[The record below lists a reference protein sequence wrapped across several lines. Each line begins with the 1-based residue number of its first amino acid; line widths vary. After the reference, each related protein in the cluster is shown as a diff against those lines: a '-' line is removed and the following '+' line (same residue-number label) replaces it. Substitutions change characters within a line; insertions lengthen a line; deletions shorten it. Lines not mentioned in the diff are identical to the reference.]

1 MLCFIMLSSCVQLI
15 WYVIFMSIFAAHWYP
30 FGSFCFLLVSYVWY
44 PSYWFLLSC
53 VHVNATLLLI
63 SHCPCLP
70 LLTYCYC
77 PCFLLSKSSY
87 WFLTVH
93 VCLANLFLSLIL
105 ISLLYLFHLPSS
117 DLSALLLISHQ
128 VSNPL
133 LPSSHYCLWLQYLT
147 DVSIWFITVSGIG
160 ISFVMLISI
169 WSNFTTIHCL
179 SCYLMPSI
187 QCLTFDAFYCFLVG
201 LNAQSMM
208 RISL

>member
-15 WYVIFMSIFAAHWYP
+15 WYVIFMSVFAAHWYP

-63 SHCPCLP
+63 FHCPCLP

-117 DLSALLLISHQ
+117 DLYRL
-128 VSNPL
+128 
-133 LPSSHYCLWLQYLT
+133 CFWYLT
-147 DVSIWFITVSGIG
+147 KLAIPYCHLLITVSGYN
-160 ISFVMLISI
+160 ISLMYLFGLLLSPVLASHLSCWYLFGLISLL
-169 WSNFTTIHCL
+169 FT
-179 SCYLMPSI
+179 
-187 QCLTFDAFYCFLVG
+187 AFH
-201 LNAQSMM
+201 A
-208 RISL
+208 I